1 MYQFRLLLGEQGWR
15 SGESARLPPM
25 CPGFDSRTRR
35 HMWIEFVVGSRPCS
49 KGFLLVLWF
58 SSLLKKP
65 TFLNSNSI
73 ENSRA
78 TGLSV
83 EELLCVTLV
92 KQSQFIYLFIYFTWL
107 QMELFKLNHEVLK
120 VIVGSLSTRVLRRGR
135 QPEENISHA
144 WTIMSPRFFYYL
156 SLMAKRY

>member
-1 MYQFRLLLGEQGWR
+1 MRALAYQQCVPGLIPGPSVICGLSLLLVLVLAPR
-15 SGESARLPPM
+15 
-25 CPGFDSRTRR
+25 
-35 HMWIEFVVGSRPCS
+35 V
-49 KGFLLVLWF
+49 FLLVLWF

-144 WTIMSPRFFYYL
+144 WTIMPPRFFYYL